1 MKLLN
6 PDELTFEQAENGYL
20 RLKIND
26 GKIYE
31 PVECNAL
38 LPLSQPDGYISI
50 SARNDSEVEELG
62 IIRQLKDLAAEQRS
76 LVEREIQFRY
86 FSPEIIDIKKIT
98 SKYGVDQWEVVTDK
112 GEKTFMVQ
120 DVKENVAIR
129 ESGLIV
135 IMDIDKC
142 RYQIRD
148 YRKLPSKARMEL
160 EQTLL

>member
-6 PDELTFEQAENGYL
+6 PDELTFEPAENGFLKL
-20 RLKIND
+20 RFND

-31 PVECNAL
+31 QVECNAL
-38 LPLSQPDGYISI
+38 FPLSQPESYIAVSE
-50 SARNDSEVEELG
+50 RKDSEVEEIG
-62 IIRQLKDLAAEQRS
+62 IIRQLKDLAVEQRS
-76 LVEREIQFRY
+76 LVEKEIQFRY
-86 FSPEIIDIKKIT
+86 FCPEIIDIKKIT

-120 DVKENVAIR
+120 DVKENVTIR

-148 YRKLPSKARMEL
+148 YRNLPSKARMEL